1 MFGFLGQ
8 TQSPHT
14 LYPYTNRV
22 SHLKSH
28 SNIADYILFT
38 VTKSRSKNI
47 PQRTCQYNTGNDHK
61 CFGGGPVRLAF
72 IFWWEFT
79 LISNINI
86 FLHLIHYSEFQS
98 LIRFWYKVFS
108 KRYLPTACVGVL
120 CCSFY
125 WHFLPL
131 NRSRAM
137 ILTYWRVE
145 ASYGS
150 VLGMYRLLH
159 RSSVF
164 TYLPLWS
171 YIHDHHCWLNTC
183 CALYNPVCM
192 VRCHI

>member
-1 MFGFLGQ
+1 
-8 TQSPHT
+8 
-14 LYPYTNRV
+14 
-22 SHLKSH
+22 
-28 SNIADYILFT
+28 
-38 VTKSRSKNI
+38 
-47 PQRTCQYNTGNDHK
+47 
-61 CFGGGPVRLAF
+61 
-72 IFWWEFT
+72 
-79 LISNINI
+79 
-86 FLHLIHYSEFQS
+86 
-98 LIRFWYKVFS
+98 
-108 KRYLPTACVGVL
+108 VGVL

-125 WHFLPL
+125 WHLLPL